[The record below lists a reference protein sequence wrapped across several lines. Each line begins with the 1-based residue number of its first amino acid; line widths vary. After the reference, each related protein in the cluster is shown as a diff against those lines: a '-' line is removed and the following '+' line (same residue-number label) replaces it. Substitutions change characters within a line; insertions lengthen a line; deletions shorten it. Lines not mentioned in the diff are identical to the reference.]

1 MEYMACPR
9 CREKSVPVGKNAC
22 ELCGWKAKQK
32 SVVKQQSTPE
42 PVPEQKPEIKV
53 DRTVGKKTCSE
64 SDCNEPVLSKGL
76 CKKHYWKKKSKERQQ
91 KKQAEKQPDQVVKA
105 SHPEQTKEEKSMPEP
120 TIQTE
125 PVARR
130 SSSNHSNAIK
140 TIDVKFYARD
150 KSILKTIEESA
161 VYNRRSL
168 NQEILFRLEN
178 GVSA

>member
-9 CREKSVPVGKNAC
+9 CREKSVPVGKDEC

-42 PVPEQKPEIKV
+42 PVNDQKPKIKV
-53 DRTVGKKTCSE
+53 DRTAGKKTCSE
-64 SDCNEPVLSKGL
+64 SDCNEPVLAKGL

-105 SHPEQTKEEKSMPEP
+105 RPPEQIKKEKTMTEP
-120 TIQTE
+120 TKQAE
-125 PVARR
+125 PAKRKA
-130 SSSNHSNAIK
+130 SSNHSTAIR

-150 KSILKTIEESA
+150 KEILKAVEESA